1 MKNESVNGAADK
13 NVNGESMW
21 RPAEKQATLI
31 CMTPVRNEAWILE
44 RFLQC
49 ASTWADYI
57 VIADQ
62 QSTDG
67 SREIARR
74 FEKVVLVDNPCEAYD
89 EGARQ
94 RLLIDS
100 ARQLPVSGKRILI
113 ALDADEMFSANWME
127 SPEWQQLLAAPPGT
141 VLYFRWANIGPDV
154 TCAWV
159 DADYK
164 PFGFVDDGS
173 PHEGRPIH
181 SPRVPV
187 PKEAPALY
195 FDEIKV
201 LHYQYADWNRMRS
214 KQRWYQVWERLNDPK
229 KRPVTIFRQYH
240 HMEAAIRRAGPVRPE
255 WLAGYEA
262 LGIDMRSISKSPYY
276 YWDEDVLKLLV
287 EHGTE
292 RFRKLNIWDRDWTAL
307 AAQKGLAVNGTLRD
321 PRTPFEKAVHAW
333 LRATQGKSHTLPVRA
348 VQKLLQV
355 FGW

>member
-1 MKNESVNGAADK
+1 
-13 NVNGESMW
+13 
-21 RPAEKQATLI
+21 
-31 CMTPVRNEAWILE
+31 MTPVRNEAWILE

-74 FEKVVLVDNPCEAYD
+74 FEKVVLVDNPHDAYD

-94 RLLIDS
+94 QLLIQT
-100 ARQLPVSGKRILI
+100 ARELPVQGQCILI

-127 SPEWQQLLAAPPGT
+127 SKEWQQLLSAPPGT
-141 VLYFRWANIGPDV
+141 VLYFQWANIGPNV
-154 TCAWV
+154 SCAWI
-159 DADYK
+159 DPSYK

-173 PHEGRPIH
+173 PHRGRPIH

-187 PKEAPALY
+187 PEDAPALY
-195 FDEIKV
+195 FHEIKV
-201 LHYQYADWNRMRS
+201 LHYQYADWARMRS
-214 KQRWYQVWERLNDPK
+214 KQRWYQVWEALHHPE

-240 HMEAAIRRAGPVRPE
+240 HMEAAIRQAGPVRSE

-262 LGIDMRSISKSPYY
+262 LGIDMRSIPKASHY
-276 YWDEDVLKLLV
+276 YWDEEVLKLLV
-287 EHGTE
+287 EHGPE
-292 RFRKLNIWDRDWTAL
+292 RFRKLNIWDQDWGTL
-307 AAQKGLAVNGTLRD
+307 AARQGLSYNGQLRD
-321 PRTPFEKAVHAW
+321 PRTPFEKTIHAW
-333 LRATQGKSHTLPVRA
+333 LRATQGISHKLPVRA
-348 VQKLLQV
+348 VQKLLQL

>member
-21 RPAEKQATLI
+21 RPAKKQATLI

-74 FEKVVLVDNPCEAYD
+74 FEKVVLVDNPHEAYD

-187 PKEAPALY
+187 PKDAPALY

-201 LHYQYADWNRMRS
+201 LHYQYADWARMRS

-262 LGIDMRSISKSPYY
+262 LGIDMRAIPKASHY
-276 YWDEDVLKLLV
+276 YWDEAVLKLLM
-287 EHGTE
+287 EYGPE

-307 AAQKGLAVNGTLRD
+307 AAQKGLVVDGMLHD